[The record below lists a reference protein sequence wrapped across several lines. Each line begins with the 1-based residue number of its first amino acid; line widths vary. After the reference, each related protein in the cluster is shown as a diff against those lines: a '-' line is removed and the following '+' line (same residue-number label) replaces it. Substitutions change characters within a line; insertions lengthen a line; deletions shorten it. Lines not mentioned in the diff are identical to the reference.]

1 MTTFNYNKTVRADQ
15 LQTEIQGSDITIAIE
30 NILSSPN
37 SVTINFKTDLTTG
50 EIAILDNIVN
60 NHVPQDIAPDVNEVR
75 VVESLVSKKD
85 NDGNQKVTVQ
95 PRLGSGTIIITHN
108 FGDPCTW
115 YQNSVQIVD
124 EILVPKV
131 PSAYDTYKCS
141 KTYIIDIENG
151 RITFDERVDQKYK
164 IQVKVNDN
172 VVTSGFTFNYEAG
185 EITFNT
191 PLTSNDIVKLSFWY
205 ATDSVFTIAP
215 TAGKKLKIEHVETQF
230 TADVDMKGKTE
241 ARFEEW
247 GYDPANLPNKKLYKR
262 TRYKNIAQFIDE
274 SNNRF
279 CAELSPIDNLTK
291 TLHVFVWDYPVARVM
306 KSSQGAEVR
315 VSMYDV
321 ATGLSDK
328 PIKDK
333 NGNNLER
340 ATVTF
345 YCVSEDEE

>member
-30 NILSSPN
+30 NIISSEN

-50 EIAILDNIVN
+50 EMVILDNIIN
-60 NHVPQDIAPDVNEVR
+60 SHTPQEITPDVNEVKI
-75 VVESLVSKKD
+75 VEDTAQKKD
-85 NDGNQKVTVQ
+85 ADGNQKVTIQ
-95 PRLGSGTIIITHN
+95 PRVGSGATIITHN

-115 YQNSVQIVD
+115 YQNSVEIVD
-124 EILVPKV
+124 EVLVPKV
-131 PSAYDTYKCS
+131 PAVYDTYKCS
-141 KTYIIDIENG
+141 KTYIIDIEHG
-151 RITFDERVDQKYK
+151 RITFDERVDQKYC
-164 IQVKVNDN
+164 IRVKVNDV
-172 VVTSGFTFNYEAG
+172 VVTSGFTFNYEEG
-185 EITFNT
+185 ELTFQT
-191 PLTSNDIVKLSFWY
+191 PLTSNDEVKLKFWY
-205 ATDSVFTIAP
+205 ATDSIFTIAP

-230 TADVDMKGKTE
+230 SADVDMVGKTE

-247 GYDPANLPNKKLYKR
+247 GYNPANLPNKMLYKR

-279 CAELSPIDNLTK
+279 CAELSPIDNLSK
-291 TLHVFVWDYPVARVM
+291 TLHVFVWDYPVSRVM

-315 VSMYDV
+315 VSMYDI

-340 ATVTF
+340 ATVAF
-345 YCVSEDEE
+345 YCVSEDE